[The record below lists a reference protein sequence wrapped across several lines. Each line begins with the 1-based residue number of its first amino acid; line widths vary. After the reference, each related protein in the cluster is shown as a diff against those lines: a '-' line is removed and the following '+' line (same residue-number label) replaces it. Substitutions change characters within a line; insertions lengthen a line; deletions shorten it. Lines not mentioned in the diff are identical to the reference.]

1 MATDQE
7 KSSRRE
13 VMLGT
18 LAFGITFGVWEM
30 MEDSATALTPT
41 IGKSLLPMLEQRLGL
56 KISGEKPVEVLTDV
70 GRTFVDELGWAK
82 GSKVTA
88 TEKAITVH
96 LTDAMGSEQIAEMTA
111 KGMKFFSHPV
121 MCVGVEALARMG
133 VKCRPSLVTDAAG
146 NTQTVTFELL

>member
-18 LAFGITFGVWEM
+18 LVFGITYGVWEM

-41 IGKSLLPMLEQRLGL
+41 IGKSLLPMLEQRLSL
-56 KISGEKPVEVLTDV
+56 KITGEKPVDVLTEV
-70 GRTFVDELGWAK
+70 GRIFVDELGWAK
-82 GSKVTA
+82 GSTVTA
-88 TEKAITVH
+88 TEKAITIH

-121 MCVGVEALARMG
+121 MCVGVGALTRMG
-133 VKCRPSLVTDAAG
+133 VKCRPSVVADAPAK
-146 NTQTVTFELL
+146 TETITFELL

>member
-18 LAFGITFGVWEM
+18 LVFGITYGVWEM

-41 IGKSLLPMLEQRLGL
+41 IGKSLLPMLEARLGL
-56 KISGEKPVEVLTDV
+56 KIAGEKPADVLTEV
-70 GRTFVDELGWAK
+70 GRIFVDELGWAK
-82 GSKVTA
+82 GCTVTA
-88 TEKAITVH
+88 TEKAITIN
-96 LTDAMGSEQIAEMTA
+96 LTDAMDSEQMAEMAA

-121 MCVGVEALARMG
+121 MCTGVGALTRMG
-133 VKCRPSLVTDAAG
+133 VKCRPSVTADAAAK
-146 NTQTVTFELL
+146 TETITFELL